1 MNEREKLFNKDTI
14 SFYYDNNYYD
24 QDLVWIFN
32 PMYGNCLQINME
44 SILKV
49 EKYKQNS
56 LHIELMFKDIVE
68 LRSITKKDF
77 NGLQYNSFLLF
88 VSGTKSNPFVEQK
101 NVFLYGTDNIE
112 TEIKISKTVFN
123 KQKKTIFKL

>member
-68 LRSITKKDF
+68 LRSITKRDF
-77 NGLQYNSFLLF
+77 NGLQDNSFLLF

-101 NVFLYGTDNIE
+101 NVFVNGTDNIE

>member
-68 LRSITKKDF
+68 FEKPKLQKKITMAYKIICF
-77 NGLQYNSFLLF
+77 CFLL
-88 VSGTKSNPFVEQK
+88 VEQ
-101 NVFLYGTDNIE
+101 NQIH
-112 TEIKISKTVFN
+112 S
-123 KQKKTIFKL
+123 